1 MKPPV
6 SSHGHGTRAHQ
17 LTVPTNQASFVS
29 RRNGS
34 FPMPK
39 HTGLEQMSSNG
50 LDENIAT
57 FQNDLQSQRE
67 RPVRYWI
74 QQADSLKRQADK
86 SQREGDIESQYL
98 CLAQC
103 KQILAEFLPNEHP
116 GFQELSLESQ
126 NRIRKNAETIL
137 NLLSNTNAT
146 LINKRS
152 DHARQNS
159 SQSAHN
165 PEVQN
170 LHAGLPKPSSPAKTP
185 SPRGVPARSSLRA
198 PEHSTDSDQRSSRSS
213 TPKRVSFAGVD
224 QINYSPSPARSGFHL
239 PFNMSQVPD
248 APIGRNRPPK
258 SRTESRQNS
267 DMAVQHTSSSQ
278 PPSSWWS
285 ARKQWDKSHKAQFSH
300 SSQPSLT
307 LSATAEGP
315 LQLAPAEPVSIQLKQ
330 SKTKKR
336 NGWQLPD
343 WLSRANSSTSQQT
356 ETAVPPSSTNA
367 RQIQTQN
374 PDIQPNVSL
383 TTSQTQSF
391 SQTQAPSSSSRAP
404 QLSPLRLPNTS
415 LFVDVHDPP
424 VARDSNKSASSAVHA
439 PNRLTGPSEISLI
452 ANAGKHDRQDHRPP
466 KSSSRRGSMSVA
478 KPELANRKNEINVEL
493 YQVISKQMTPHQQ
506 EQGFVPISET
516 PKPPKEVRDQDQ
528 DTKSLVVASP
538 TPPTSVSE
546 TSSPTKSLGSRP
558 SRWNLFSR
566 SRENSIPRV
575 SLPGAEEHDVLTS
588 APIENGFAKQSASAS
603 VAESGK
609 PLRRL
614 HIPASLVPRFL
625 ECVKANTLANRETC
639 GLLLGKEQNDRL
651 YVTDLVLPPQT
662 GDSDSC
668 TAISEEETTALQIS
682 ENLLTLGWIHTHPSQ
697 SCFLSS
703 LDVHT
708 QAGYQALLPEA
719 VAVVCAPKHRP
730 RLGVFRLTDPP
741 GLRYVLNCKQTAAFH
756 AHVTTG
762 KNKDLP
768 LYTDAIS
775 SHVRLDNAKTSPT
788 IRVRDLR

>member
-1 MKPPV
+1 MKLPG

-29 RRNGS
+29 GKSGNA
-34 FPMPK
+34 FVPNN
-39 HTGLEQMSSNG
+39 TGLEHTSLNRLEES
-50 LDENIAT
+50 IASFHT
-57 FQNDLQSQRE
+57 VLQSQRG

-74 QQADSLKRQADK
+74 QQADSLKCQADK
-86 SQREGDIESQYL
+86 SQKEGDMESQYL
-98 CLAQC
+98 WY
-103 KQILAEFLPNEHP
+103 
-116 GFQELSLESQ
+116 
-126 NRIRKNAETIL
+126 NAETIL
-137 NLLSNTNAT
+137 NLLSNTNSALRYT
-146 LINKRS
+146 RS
-152 DHARQNS
+152 DHARQTS
-159 SQSAHN
+159 SKPTHDSET
-165 PEVQN
+165 PS
-170 LHAGLPKPSSPAKTP
+170 LHTKLTKPSSSMKTP

-198 PEHSTDSDQRSSRSS
+198 PEDSTDPDQKSSRSS
-213 TPKRVSFAGVD
+213 TPKRVSFAAVD
-224 QINYSPSPARSGFHL
+224 QINYPPSPARGGFRL

-248 APIGRNRPPK
+248 TPTGKIRSNNRIESKKQSVMAP
-258 SRTESRQNS
+258 
-267 DMAVQHTSSSQ
+267 QHTLSSP
-278 PPSSWWS
+278 PPSPWWS
-285 ARKQWDKSHKAQFSH
+285 ARKHSGKSPAAQLSQ
-300 SSQPSLT
+300 SSQRVLTPS
-307 LSATAEGP
+307 APAEGP
-315 LQLAPAEPVSIQLKQ
+315 LCLAPPEPMSTQLKQ

-343 WLSRANSSTSQQT
+343 WLSRANPSTSQQT
-356 ETAVPPSSTNA
+356 ETAVPLSSTSA
-367 RQIQTQN
+367 HPN
-374 PDIQPNVSL
+374 PEKQAKVSQPASR
-383 TTSQTQSF
+383 TQSVL
-391 SQTQAPSSSSRAP
+391 QTQAPSSSRAP

-424 VARDSNKSASSAVHA
+424 VARDSNKPASFAIHA
-439 PNRLTGPSEISLI
+439 PNRLTGPSEKSLI
-452 ANAGKHDRQDHRPP
+452 HNAGKHERSDHRSP
-466 KSSSRRGSMSVA
+466 KSSSRRGSMSIA
-478 KPELANRKNEINVEL
+478 KPVTANTKNEINMEL
-493 YQVISKQMTPHQQ
+493 SQVISKHMTPHQQ
-506 EQGFVPISET
+506 EQGFLPISDT
-516 PKPPKEVRDQDQ
+516 LKPSREVRDQDLE
-528 DTKSLVVASP
+528 TSSLAVASP
-538 TPPTSVSE
+538 NPPTSASD
-546 TSSPTKSLGSRP
+546 TSSPSKSLAGRP
-558 SRWNLFSR
+558 SRWNLFLR
-566 SRENSIPRV
+566 SRESSIPRV

-609 PLRRL
+609 PLRCL

-625 ECVKANTLANRETC
+625 ECAKTNTLANCETC
-639 GLLLGKEQNDRL
+639 GLLLGKEQDDKL

-662 GDSDSC
+662 GNSDSC

-708 QAGYQALLPEA
+708 HAGYQALLPEA

-756 AHVTTG
+756 AHVTTEN
-762 KNKDLP
+762 NKDLP